1 MMGYALIKQRPMVVA
16 PRARLSSPVRAAV
29 LPAHQKSVVAPL
41 WQQLEREFRAG
52 LVNSWDWVETWLNH
66 YGDLV
71 PHWFV
76 VGMSADGPAGLAL
89 ITRGLCHKRGPI
101 ALRTLHIGTAG
112 EPHTDTVR
120 VEHNRL
126 LAEPHHRAA
135 FAAAILREATQID
148 RRCDLIM
155 LDAFVPED
163 ADLFLAADPSFVAF
177 PEPCHYA
184 DLAALRAQ
192 GLTVLDGLR
201 RHTAAKIRRT
211 MRRLED
217 QYGPCRVE
225 WATSLPQAEAIFAE
239 LRDLHQARW
248 ERQGQPGVFASQ
260 RFTGFHE
267 ELIRRLHPQGRATLA
282 RVVAGDHTVGCDY
295 GLVEHGRILG
305 YQWGLASFEDS
316 RLSPGLVVGA
326 LVMQEALERGFTEYD
341 WLAGDVLYKRELS
354 TSSRTLITARAIRGP
369 RMHLLDRL
377 TRAKRYLGSRG
388 ARLPRLVSGRS
399 LS

>member
-1 MMGYALIKQRPMVVA
+1 MGYALIKARPMVVA
-16 PRARLSSPVRAAV
+16 PRARLSSPVRVDV
-29 LPAHQKSVVAPL
+29 LPAHQQSVVAPL
-41 WQQLEREFRAG
+41 WRQLERGFPSG
-52 LVNSWDWVETWLNH
+52 LATSWDWVETWLNH

-71 PHWFV
+71 PHWFA
-76 VGMSADGPAGLAL
+76 VGMSADGPVGLAL
-89 ITRGLCHKRGPI
+89 LARGVGHKRGPI
-101 ALRTLHIGTAG
+101 ALRTVHIGTAG

-120 VEHNRL
+120 VERNRL
-126 LAEPHHRAA
+126 LADPHHRAA
-135 FAAAILREATQID
+135 FAHALLREAGRIA

-211 MRRLED
+211 IRRLEE
-217 QYGPCRVE
+217 QFGPLRVE

-239 LRDLHQARW
+239 LRDLHQERW
-248 ERQGQPGVFASQ
+248 QREGQPGAFASQ

-282 RVVAGDHTVGCDY
+282 RVVAGDRTVGCDY

-305 YQWGLASFEDS
+305 YQWGLARFEDS

-354 TSSRTLITARAIRGP
+354 TSSRTLITARAVRGS
-369 RMHLLDRL
+369 RMQVLDRL
-377 TRAKRYLGSRG
+377 TRAKRSLASRG
-388 ARLPRLVSGRS
+388 VHLPGISFWRG

>member
-1 MMGYALIKQRPMVVA
+1 
-16 PRARLSSPVRAAV
+16 
-29 LPAHQKSVVAPL
+29 
-41 WQQLEREFRAG
+41 
-52 LVNSWDWVETWLNH
+52 
-66 YGDLV
+66 
-71 PHWFV
+71 
-76 VGMSADGPAGLAL
+76 MSADGPVGVAL

-101 ALRTLHIGTAG
+101 TLRTLHIGTAG

-126 LAEPHHRAA
+126 LADPRHRAA
-135 FAAAILREATQID
+135 FAHALLREAGRIE

-163 ADLFLAADPSFVAF
+163 AEVFLAADPSFVAF

-184 DLAALRAQ
+184 DLAALRTQ

-201 RHTAAKIRRT
+201 RHTGAKIRRT
-211 MRRLED
+211 IRRLEE
-217 QYGPCRVE
+217 QHGPLRVE

-239 LRDLHQARW
+239 LRDLHQERW
-248 ERQGQPGVFASQ
+248 ARQGQPGVFASQ

-305 YQWGLASFEDS
+305 YQWGLATFEDS
-316 RLSPGLVVGA
+316 RLSPGLAVGA
-326 LVMQEALERGFTEYD
+326 LVMQEALVRGFAEYD

-354 TSSRTLITARAIRGP
+354 TRSRTLITARAIRGS
-369 RMHLLDRL
+369 RMHVLDRL
-377 TRAKRYLGSRG
+377 TRAKRSLASRG
-388 ARLPRLVSGRS
+388 KSLPG
-399 LS
+399 LSFWRGLS

>member
-1 MMGYALIKQRPMVVA
+1 MGYALIKPRSMVVA
-16 PRARLSSPVRAAV
+16 PRARLASPVRIEV
-29 LPAHQKSVVAPL
+29 LPAHQQGVVAPL
-41 WQQLEREFRAG
+41 WRQVERVFPAG
-52 LVNSWDWVETWLNH
+52 LVNSWDWVETWLNY

-71 PHWFV
+71 PHWFA

-89 ITRGLCHKRGPI
+89 ITRGRCHKRGPI
-101 ALRTLHIGTAG
+101 TLRTLHIGTAG

-126 LAEPHHRAA
+126 LVDPHHRAA
-135 FAAAILREATQID
+135 FAHALLRAAVRIE

-163 ADLFLAADPSFVAF
+163 AEVFLAADPSFVAF

-184 DLAALRAQ
+184 NLAALRTQ
-192 GLTVLDGLR
+192 GHTVLEGLR
-201 RHTAAKIRRT
+201 RHTVAKIRRT
-211 MRRLED
+211 IRRLEE
-217 QYGPCRVE
+217 QHGPLRVE
-225 WATSLPQAEAIFAE
+225 WATTLPQAEAIFAE
-239 LRDLHQARW
+239 LRDLHQERW
-248 ERQGQPGVFASQ
+248 ERQGQPGVFASP

-267 ELIRRLHPQGRATLA
+267 ELIRRLHPQGRAVLA
-282 RVVAGDHTVGCDY
+282 RVVAGDRTVGCDY

-305 YQWGLASFEDS
+305 YQWGLASFEDA

-354 TSSRTLITARAIRGP
+354 TCSRTLITARAIRGS
-369 RMHLLDRL
+369 RMHVLDRL
-377 TRAKRYLGSRG
+377 TRAKRYLASRG
-388 ARLPRLVSGRS
+388 ARLPA
-399 LS
+399 